1 MNKNQAQRTADLF
14 NHQHTGERR
23 WRKAA
28 LALALTV
35 VALPAGVA
43 SAQLARTLD
52 QPTLAP
58 LIETVSPA
66 VVNISVSGS
75 REVNNPLANDP
86 FFRRFFPPNGEQRRE
101 FRSAGSGVIVDAAEG
116 YILTNHHVVEDADE
130 ITITLVD
137 DRSLDAV
144 VVGSDAGS
152 DIAVLRVEEDSLS
165 EMPLGDS
172 DAVRVGDF
180 VVAIGNPFG
189 LQHTV
194 TSGIVSGLGRSG
206 INPEGYEDFIQ
217 TDASINPGNS
227 GGALVNLNGELVGI
241 NSAILSGSGGNIGIG
256 FAIPVNMARTIMDQL
271 VAYGSV
277 RRGLLGVN
285 IAPLTAEIAE
295 NYELDSTS
303 GALVTAVSTD
313 SAAERAGLQ
322 IGDVIVSVNDEPV
335 AGPVELRNAI
345 GLQRPGDR
353 VEVEFIRDGR
363 SRTVE
368 AVLGELDAAPALA
381 DESLSDIDPVFEGAE
396 FVTNNDLQPSY
407 NGVSGVLVTSVQD
420 GSPAAQRGLRTGDV
434 ITHVNRQRV
443 SNVAETREI
452 VENAGSVILQIQRSG
467 RGLLLLM
474 R

>member
-1 MNKNQAQRTADLF
+1 MKKDTIQPTRLQFNRRGAD
-14 NHQHTGERR
+14 ERR
-23 WRKAA
+23 GRHAA
-28 LALALTV
+28 LALACAI
-35 VALPAGVA
+35 VALPANL
-43 SAQLARTLD
+43 SLAQLARTPD

-58 LIETVSPA
+58 LIEAVSPA
-66 VVNISVSGS
+66 VVNISVRGS

-86 FFRRFFPPNGEQRRE
+86 FFQRFFPPNGQQRE

-137 DRSLDAV
+137 DRELEAQ

-152 DIAVLRVEEDSLS
+152 DIAVLRVEQDSLA
-165 EMPLGDS
+165 EMSLGDS

-194 TSGIVSGLGRSG
+194 TSGIISGLGRSG

-271 VAYGSV
+271 VAFGSV
-277 RRGLLGVN
+277 RRGLLGVS
-285 IAPLTAEIAE
+285 IALLTAEIAE

-345 GLQRPGDR
+345 GLMRPGDR
-353 VEVEFIRDGR
+353 VDVEFIRDGR
-363 SRTVE
+363 RRTVE
-368 AVLGELDAAPALA
+368 AELGALDSPALA
-381 DESLSDIDPVFEGAE
+381 DEGLSEIDPVFEGAE
-396 FVTNNDLQPSY
+396 FAAYDELQPNYS
-407 NGVSGVLVTSVQD
+407 GVPGVLVTNVQAD
-420 GSPAAQRGLRTGDV
+420 SPAAQRGLRGGDV

-443 SNVAETREI
+443 RTVAETREI
-452 VENAGSVILQIQRSG
+452 IENAGSVILQIQRSG

>member
-1 MNKNQAQRTADLF
+1 MKQDRIRPTRLQFNQRGADA
-14 NHQHTGERR
+14 RR
-23 WRKAA
+23 WRRAA
-28 LALALTV
+28 LALACAV
-35 VALPAGVA
+35 VALPANL
-43 SAQLARTLD
+43 SLAQLARTPD

-58 LIETVSPA
+58 LIEAVSPA
-66 VVNISVSGS
+66 VVNISVRGS

-86 FFRRFFPPNGEQRRE
+86 FFRRFFPPNGQQQRE

-137 DRSLDAV
+137 DRELEAQ

-152 DIAVLRVEEDSLS
+152 DIAVLRVEQDSLA

-194 TSGIVSGLGRSG
+194 TSGIISGLGRSG
-206 INPEGYEDFIQ
+206 INPDGYEDFIQ

-271 VAYGSV
+271 VAFGSV

-313 SAAERAGLQ
+313 SAAERAGLE

-345 GLQRPGDR
+345 GLLRPGDR
-353 VEVEFIRDGR
+353 VDVEFIRDGR
-363 SRTVE
+363 RRTVE
-368 AVLGELDAAPALA
+368 AVLGELDSAALA
-381 DESLSDIDPVFEGAE
+381 DEGLSNIDPVFEGAE
-396 FVTNNDLQPSY
+396 FATNDELQPNY
-407 NGVSGVLVTSVQD
+407 NGVPGVLVTNVQAD
-420 GSPAAQRGLRTGDV
+420 SPAAQRGLRSGDV

-443 SNVAETREI
+443 RTVAETREI
-452 VENAGSVILQIQRSG
+452 VENAGSVILQIQRNG